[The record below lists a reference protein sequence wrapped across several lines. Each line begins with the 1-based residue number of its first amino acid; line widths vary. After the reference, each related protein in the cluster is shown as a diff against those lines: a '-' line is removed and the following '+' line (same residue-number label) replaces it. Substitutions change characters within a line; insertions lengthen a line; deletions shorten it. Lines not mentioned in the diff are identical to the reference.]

1 MEDAKATV
9 VAMSARN
16 TIRMG
21 VRIACPFRI
30 QAPSGA
36 SVSYTRVRFRA
47 AEKRPPPPSPEPGPV
62 RFGGRLTNPKFL
74 REEFLF
80 ALDRL
85 GLNLPE
91 GDTCEAIYEAHANMM
106 GMVDAGAF
114 CRAVVDY

>member
-1 MEDAKATV
+1 V
-9 VAMSARN
+9 
-16 TIRMG
+16 
-21 VRIACPFRI
+21 
-30 QAPSGA
+30 
-36 SVSYTRVRFRA
+36 
-47 AEKRPPPPSPEPGPV
+47 
-62 RFGGRLTNPKFL
+62 LT

>member
-1 MEDAKATV
+1 MLQWEIRWVCATSPPRGETFCGPLRRC
-9 VAMSARN
+9 A
-16 TIRMG
+16 
-21 VRIACPFRI
+21 
-30 QAPSGA
+30 
-36 SVSYTRVRFRA
+36 RVRD
-47 AEKRPPPPSPEPGPV
+47 V
-62 RFGGRLTNPKFL
+62 LT